1 MTTRAVNQAARKRMA
16 DTGEPY
22 TVARRAIQDHSPHD
36 TPAPHHE
43 AGAAE
48 NPLRLGSYPN
58 GLGNPVH
65 WCPLTTERA
74 EHMVIYGRSGS
85 GKSVLACT
93 IAAQAVQSVD
103 TFIVT
108 HFPKDYPIPAAHLFT
123 PRVITPEGEVG
134 PAPVELDSLADGVP
148 KVLILDYWLPTLD
161 AAGSRGFEIEPSPGH
176 AMMDAEQK
184 WFDDLFRLARSN
196 RITLVMI
203 SQTPLRPQSSLGR
216 AMSELDVVEVVMGT
230 HDQFAPEDM
239 VLLQEQGLYPA
250 QGGGPRVPGLGT
262 VRSRGRASLPFVVD
276 EPFFAESWWR
286 PNEDGTMPAG
296 SAV

>member
-36 TPAPHHE
+36 IPAPHHR
-43 AGAAE
+43 AGTAE

-65 WCPLTTERA
+65 WCPLATERA
-74 EHMVIYGRSGS
+74 EHMVIYGGTGS

-93 IAAQAVQSVD
+93 IAAQAAQSVD
-103 TFIVT
+103 TFIVALS
-108 HFPKDYPIPAAHLFT
+108 PKGYPIPAAHVFT
-123 PRVITPEGEVG
+123 PRMITSEGEVG
-134 PAPVELDSLADGVP
+134 PAPVELNSLTGGAP
-148 KVLILDYWLPTLD
+148 KVLILDYWLPTGD
-161 AAGSRGFEIEPSPGH
+161 SAGSRGFEIEPSERM
-176 AMMDAEQK
+176 MMDAEQK

-203 SQTPLRPQSSLGR
+203 DQRPPPPRSFMGR
-216 AMSELDVVEVVMGT
+216 ALGMLDVVEVVMGT

-239 VLLQEQGLYPA
+239 ALFQEQDLRTA
-250 QGGGPRVPGLGT
+250 QGYEPRMYGLGT

-276 EPFFAESWWR
+276 EPFLVSR
-286 PNEDGTMPAG
+286 
-296 SAV
+296 